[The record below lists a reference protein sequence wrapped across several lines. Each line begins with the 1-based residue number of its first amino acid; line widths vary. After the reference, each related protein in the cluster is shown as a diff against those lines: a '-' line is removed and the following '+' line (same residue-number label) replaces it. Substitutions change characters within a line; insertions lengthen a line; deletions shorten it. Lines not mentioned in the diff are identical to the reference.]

1 MTRRRA
7 LSMLALSMLVGLA
20 LGLGFG
26 VRRSSSGLP
35 EDDIEILD
43 EPSASEKIDLGRP
56 FGTPVCASGRSGK
69 TLLEA
74 LLPDARRILIH
85 HYDRRDWR
93 DLATVTGY
101 VRRLLGAEPEGG
113 MLSAGVYWAESRPA
127 EILASVEFS
136 TGQRRPLRLA
146 NGYAHV
152 QDVSGCEWW
161 GRYLGPDR
169 SKWVVRP

>member
-1 MTRRRA
+1 RRWPPWSSPTTPSARRPSGRSSRRRARERNGDGFHRPERLVAPRLRARRDAVMTRRR
-7 LSMLALSMLVGLA
+7 ALSMLVGLA

-74 LLPDARRILIH
+74 LLP
-85 HYDRRDWR
+85 
-93 DLATVTGY
+93 
-101 VRRLLGAEPEGG
+101 
-113 MLSAGVYWAESRPA
+113 
-127 EILASVEFS
+127 
-136 TGQRRPLRLA
+136 
-146 NGYAHV
+146 
-152 QDVSGCEWW
+152 
-161 GRYLGPDR
+161 
-169 SKWVVRP
+169 